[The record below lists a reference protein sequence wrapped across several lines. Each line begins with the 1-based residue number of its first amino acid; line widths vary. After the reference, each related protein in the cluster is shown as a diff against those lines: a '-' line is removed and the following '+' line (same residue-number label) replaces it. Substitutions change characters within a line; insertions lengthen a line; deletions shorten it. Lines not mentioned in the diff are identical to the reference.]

1 MSNQLKQA
9 DDMTSVLARCIEDA
23 KRAGAREAA
32 ARGYR
37 VREVSLEFRDG
48 KVEKISEATR
58 RGVGIELFVN
68 DRYSAVST
76 SDLRPDALKT
86 LITDSIAV
94 AKTLAPDPYRALPD
108 PALYKGQSSVDL
120 KLEDPKYDAV
130 TADHTQRFAKELHD
144 AARGVR
150 GNEAILSV
158 SSWAGTTLNE
168 NWLMTS
174 NGFSGANRGTSY
186 SVGAQVSAKDAD
198 GRRPE
203 EYDYASS
210 RLWSALPAADKIGRS
225 AGERTLAR
233 LGAKK
238 SASATMTVIVDNRSS
253 GRLVSTLLAPLQGAS
268 IQQKRSFLENKLG
281 QQLFSPLLTISDQP
295 LLPGG
300 FGSRTFDNEGIA
312 ARPRVVFE
320 KGTLKSY
327 YIDNYYGRKLK
338 LAPTSGST
346 SNLAWELGT
355 KSNPQLLADIKDGL
369 LVTGFIGGNSNAGTG
384 DFSLGLIGFRVRNG
398 AIAEPVSEMNISGN
412 SLEFWKKLAAVGNDP
427 FPYSAMRTPSLVFED
442 VSIAGV

>member
-1 MSNQLKQA
+1 MSNSLKHA
-9 DDMTSVLARCIEDA
+9 DDMPSVLARCIEDA
-23 KRAGAREAA
+23 KKAGAKEAS

-37 VREVSLEFRDG
+37 VREVSLEYRDG

-58 RGVGIELFVN
+58 RGVGLELFVD
-68 DRYSAVST
+68 DRYSVVST

-94 AKTLAPDPYRALPD
+94 AKTLAPDPFRALPD
-108 PALYKGQSSVDL
+108 PALYKGQATLDL

-130 TADHTQRFAKELHD
+130 TAERTQRYAKDLHD
-144 AARGVR
+144 AARGIR
-150 GNEAILSV
+150 GNDAILSV
-158 SSWAGTTLNE
+158 TSWAGSTLNE
-168 NWLMTS
+168 SWLMTS
-174 NGFSGANRGTSY
+174 NGFSGSNRGTSY

-210 RLWSALPAADKIGRS
+210 RLWGSLPDAAAIGRS
-225 AGERTLAR
+225 AADRTIAR

-238 SASATMTVIVDNRSS
+238 SESAAMTVLIDNRAS
-253 GRLVSTLLAPLQGAS
+253 GRLISMLLSPLQGSS

-281 QQLFSPLLTISDQP
+281 EQLFSPLLTVSDDP
-295 LLPGG
+295 LIPGA
-300 FGSRTFDNEGIA
+300 FGSRTYDTEGIA
-312 ARPRVVFE
+312 AKPRAIFE
-320 KGTLKSY
+320 KGALKSY
-327 YIDNYYGRKLK
+327 YIDNYYGRKLQM
-338 LAPTSGST
+338 APTSGST
-346 SNLAWELGT
+346 SNLAWQLGA
-355 KSNPQLLADIKDGL
+355 KSQQQLLADIKDGL
-369 LVTGFIGGNSNAGTG
+369 LVSGFIGGNSNAGTG

-398 AIAEPVSEMNISGN
+398 VIAEPVSEMNIAGN
-412 SLEFWKKLAAVGNDP
+412 NLEFWKQLAAVGNDP